1 MYMHCLTI
9 NYSINTLISIMMQ
22 QVLMSIF
29 VISEI
34 ANFNEKDITVK
45 VKCHMLIFIWLL
57 L

>member
-29 VISEI
+29 IISEI
-34 ANFNEKDITVK
+34 ANFNEKDITTK